1 VARFT
6 PHTEADVE
14 EMLEA
19 IGVDSLDDLFAD
31 VSPKL
36 EGELDL
42 QPALSEHEALAD
54 VHQAAREN
62 VAELPIFVGAGAY
75 DRIVPSAI
83 SSITQRGEFLTS
95 YTPYQPEISQGHLQV
110 VFEFQSVISELTGLE
125 VSNASVYDGSNA
137 VAEAALMTARLTKR
151 DPRVAVSEGLNP
163 RYREVIE
170 TYGVEV
176 VELPF
181 EEGTTNYS
189 DLPDNVSGVFVQ
201 SPNFYGIVEDI
212 EAASNAA
219 HGVDALAVAVCDPI
233 SLAVLESPGALGAD
247 VAVGEAQPLGM
258 PLLFGGPYAGYMAT
272 HEKFVRQL
280 PGRIAGETV
289 DQDGRLAF
297 VLTLRGRE
305 QDIRRAKANSN
316 ICTNQALTA
325 LAATVYAALM
335 GPEGMREVAE
345 LSISK
350 AHYLADRLQAS
361 GFGLRYPDAP
371 FLWEFAVELGEAEDV
386 ARANEALLEAGI
398 VGGLDL
404 GDGAMLVAV
413 TEKRTRQELDA
424 FVEVVST
431 VG

>member
-1 VARFT
+1 MARFT

-19 IGVDSLDDLFAD
+19 IGVESLDDLFSD

-163 RYREVIE
+163 RYRQVIE

-189 DLPDNVSGVFVQ
+189 DVPDDVSGVFVQ

-219 HGVDALAVAVCDPI
+219 HEVDALAVAVCDPI

-289 DQDGRLAF
+289 DQDGRLAY

-345 LSISK
+345 LSVSK

-361 GFGLRYPDAP
+361 GFRLRYPDAP
-371 FLWEFAVELGEAEDV
+371 FLWEFAVEMPDV

-424 FVEVVST
+424 FVEVVSNA
-431 VG
+431 G

>member
-151 DPRVAVSEGLNP
+151 DPRVAVSGGLNP

-189 DLPDNVSGVFVQ
+189 DIPDDVSGVFVQ
-201 SPNFYGIVEDI
+201 NPNFYGIVEDV

-289 DQDGRLAF
+289 DQDGRLAY

-335 GPEGMREVAE
+335 GPEGMREIAE
-345 LSISK
+345 LSVSK

-361 GFGLRYPDAP
+361 GFRLRYPDAP
-371 FLWEFAVELGEAEDV
+371 FLWEFAVEMPDV

-424 FVEVVST
+424 FVEVVSNA
-431 VG
+431 G

>member
-6 PHTEADVE
+6 PHTDADVE

-19 IGVDSLDDLFAD
+19 IGVESLDDLFAD

-42 QPALSEHEALAD
+42 PPALSEHEALAD
-54 VHQAAREN
+54 VNELAKEN
-62 VAELPIFVGAGAY
+62 VAELPIFLGAGAY
-75 DRIVPSAI
+75 DRVVPSAI
-83 SSITQRGEFLTS
+83 SSIIQRGEFLTS
-95 YTPYQPEISQGHLQV
+95 YTPYQPEVSQGHLQV

-151 DPRVAVSEGLNP
+151 NPKVAASHGLNP
-163 RYREVIE
+163 RYREVVE
-170 TYGVEV
+170 AYGVEV

-181 EEGTTNYS
+181 DGGTTDFS
-189 DLPDNVSGVFVQ
+189 EVPDDVSGVFVQ
-201 SPNFYGIVEDI
+201 SPNYFGIVEDI
-212 EAASNAA
+212 EAASEAA
-219 HGVDALAVAVCDPI
+219 HGVDALAVAVCDLI
-233 SLAVLESPGALGAD
+233 ALAVLESPGNLGAD

-289 DQDGRLAF
+289 DQDGKLAY

-335 GPEGMREVAE
+335 GPKGLREVAE
-345 LSISK
+345 LSASK
-350 AHYLADRLQAS
+350 AHYLADKLGEA
-361 GFGLRYPDAP
+361 GFDLRYPDAP
-371 FLWEFAVELGEAEDV
+371 FLWEFAVELPDV
-386 ARANEALLEAGI
+386 KKANEALLENRI

-413 TEKRTRQELDA
+413 TEKRTKKELDA
-424 FVEVVST
+424 FVEVVANA
-431 VG
+431 G